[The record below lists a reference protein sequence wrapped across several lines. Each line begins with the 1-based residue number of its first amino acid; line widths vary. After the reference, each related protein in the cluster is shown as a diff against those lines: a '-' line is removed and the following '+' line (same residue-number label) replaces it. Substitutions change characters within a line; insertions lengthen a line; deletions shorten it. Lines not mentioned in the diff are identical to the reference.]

1 MWFSK
6 LSIKHKILVIF
17 IPVLV
22 VMITIGIISIRNITA
37 NALDANQRSSL
48 DIIGRLTAEAV
59 RMGVEFGDQDMVKK
73 SVAGFLADDN
83 ISLIQITDAKGKTYF
98 DYRKKGLPEINVS
111 KINGIMENQNEM
123 FIRLPIM
130 DKQKPIGT
138 AAVGISLQSRNAAL
152 NTAMSIVLLLGIL
165 GLLFFAVFVIYFA
178 GFLTKPLRSLQRMAA
193 QLTRGHLNYE
203 QTYKYNDELGDVFQ
217 SFKKT
222 AESFT
227 YKAQVLRD
235 LANGDIETSIKV
247 LSEEDELGKA
257 LIEVQKSLRIIVTEI
272 KDLVEHQKQGQINAR
287 GDVKNLQ
294 GAYKE
299 VIDGL
304 NEALDVL
311 TAPLK
316 ETILILNEYADGNL
330 EHELRKLPGDLM
342 QLTEAINTI
351 RTNLNRLVEESV
363 RLTREAKVGNLSYR
377 GDTSR
382 FQGGYQAIL
391 SGFNEAMDAII
402 RPLNES
408 ARAMA
413 LIARGEIPE
422 LISNEYPGDFNKLKE
437 SINQC
442 ITAIN
447 NLIVDSNA
455 LIEGALQ
462 GKLDLRVDDSKHQ
475 GDFRK
480 IVSGFNET
488 LDALTFPMNE
498 ILAALERISEGD
510 LTVEI
515 TGEHQGD
522 LGRMKNALNKTL
534 KALNKIMANIAESVD
549 QIRNGAHQVADS
561 SQAVSQG
568 ATEQAGSLEE
578 TTVSIEEIA
587 SQAKQNAEHAQTAN
601 QISKEASQ
609 AAEAGN
615 QQMERMLDAMQ
626 EINNSSNQIAK
637 IIKVID
643 EIAFQTNLLS
653 LNAAVE
659 AARAGV
665 HGKGFAVVAEEVR
678 NLAQRSAKAAK
689 ETEKLIEGSV
699 EKIRVG
705 ADIADQT
712 AHALESIISN
722 ITKVNDLM
730 DEIASASAE
739 QVEGIEQISQ
749 ALKQVDDVTQANAA
763 SAEQSASA
771 AEELSGQA
779 LNLQKLVG
787 RFRLTRFEFAS
798 KQDEPFTSQTMA
810 QHATWATKAL
820 HGNGNNGNGNGHKD
834 PHQFGDDVDFGDF

>member
-6 LSIKHKILVIF
+6 LSIKNKILIIF
-17 IPVLV
+17 IPALIL
-22 VMITIGIISIRNITA
+22 MISIGTISIRDITA
-37 NALDANQRSSL
+37 NALDTNQKSSL
-48 DIIGRLTAEAV
+48 DIIGHLTGEAV
-59 RMGVEFGDQDMVKK
+59 RMGVEFGDQDMVRK
-73 SVAGFLADDN
+73 SVAGFLEDN
-83 ISLIQITDAKGKTYF
+83 KISLIQITDATGKIYF
-98 DYRKKGLPEINVS
+98 SYRKSGLPDINVADI
-111 KINGIMENQNEM
+111 KGIMEGPKEM

-130 DKQKPIGT
+130 DKQKLKGT
-138 AAVGISLQSRNAAL
+138 IAVGISLESRNAAL
-152 NTAMSIVLLLGIL
+152 NSAMNIILLLGVV
-165 GLLFFAVFVIYFA
+165 GLAFFVFFVLYFA

-193 QLTRGHLNYE
+193 QLTKGHLTYQ
-203 QTYKYNDELGDVFQ
+203 QTYKFDDELGDLFQ
-217 SFKKT
+217 SFKKM

-235 LANGDIETSIKV
+235 LANGNIETPINV
-247 LSEEDELGKA
+247 LSEEDDLGRA
-257 LIEVQKSLRIIVTEI
+257 LREAQESLRTIISEIKSL
-272 KDLVEHQKQGQINAR
+272 VEQQKEGHIDAR
-287 GDVKNLQ
+287 GETKNLR
-294 GAYKE
+294 GVYKE
-299 VIDGL
+299 VIISL
-304 NEALDVL
+304 NEALNEL
-311 TAPLK
+311 TMPLK
-316 ETILILNEYADGNL
+316 ETIAILNEYALGNL
-330 EHELRKLPGDLM
+330 QHEQRTLPGDLM
-342 QLTEAINTI
+342 QLTEALNTI
-351 RTNLNRLVEESV
+351 RTNLNHLVEESV
-363 RLTREAKVGNLSYR
+363 QLTEEAKAGNLSYR
-377 GDTSR
+377 GDTAK

-391 SGFNEAMDAII
+391 TGFNEAMDAII
-402 RPLNES
+402 QPLNQS
-408 ARAMA
+408 TQAMA

-422 LISNEYPGDFNKLKE
+422 LITDSYPGDFNVLKE
-437 SINQC
+437 SINQS

-447 NLIVDSNA
+447 NLIIDSNA

-462 GKLDLRVDDSKHQ
+462 GRLELRVDDSKHQ
-475 GDFRK
+475 GDYRK

-510 LTVEI
+510 LSVQI

-522 LGRMKNALNKTL
+522 LGRMKNALHKTL
-534 KALNKIMANIAESVD
+534 KAFNKIMANIAESVN
-549 QIRNGAHQVADS
+549 QIQTGAHQVADS

-568 ATEQAGSLEE
+568 ATEQAGSLQE
-578 TTVSIEEIA
+578 TTVSIEEITT
-587 SQAKQNAEHAQTAN
+587 QTKQNSEHAQMAN
-601 QISKEASQ
+601 QISKEASE

-615 QQMERMLDAMQ
+615 LQMGRMLEAMHD
-626 EINNSSNQIAK
+626 INNSSNQIAK

-712 AHALESIISN
+712 AQALDSIITN

-730 DEIASASAE
+730 DEIASASTE

-749 ALKQVDDVTQANAA
+749 ALRQFDEVTQANAA

-779 LNLQKLVG
+779 INLQKLVG
-787 RFRLTRFEFAS
+787 KFRLTKYQFS
-798 KQDEPFTSQTMA
+798 LKQNEPFTAETAKTHPGITTGM
-810 QHATWATKAL
+810 L
-820 HGNGNNGNGNGHKD
+820 HGNGHNGNGNGEHD
-834 PHQFGDDVDFGDF
+834 PFQYGDDQDFGDF